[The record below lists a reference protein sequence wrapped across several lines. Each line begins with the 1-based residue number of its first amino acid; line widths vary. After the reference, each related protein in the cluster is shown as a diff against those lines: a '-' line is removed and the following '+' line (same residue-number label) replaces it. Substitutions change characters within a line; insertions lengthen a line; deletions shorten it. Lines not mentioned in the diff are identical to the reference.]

1 MVRDVVL
8 ALGSNVGDSARIL
21 QGAVD
26 ALDATVGIEITAVSA
41 VFETDPVG
49 GPEQPVYLNA
59 VVLGRTTLDDL
70 ALLQATQAVEQAWL
84 RERAVRWGPRTLD
97 VDIIAIDQEQVR
109 RDDLEVPHPRAHER
123 GFVLV
128 PWLDADPDAVVPGR
142 GPVRELCAQV
152 DVAGVRRTSQALTL
166 PQRDRR

>member
-26 ALDATVGIEITAVSA
+26 ALDATAGIEITAVSA

-49 GPEQPVYLNA
+49 GPEQPAYLNA
-59 VVLGRTTLDDL
+59 VVLGRTSLADR
-70 ALLQATQAVEQAWL
+70 ALLQATQAVEQTWH
-84 RERAVRWGPRTLD
+84 RERSVRWGPRTLD
-97 VDIIAIDQEQVR
+97 VDILAIAEEQIR
-109 RDDLEVPHPRAHER
+109 YDDLEVPHPRAHER

-142 GPVRELCAQV
+142 GSVRELCARV
-152 DVAGVRRTSQALTL
+152 DTAGVRPTGVALTL
-166 PQRDRR
+166 PQGGR